1 MKYVFILLRFYL
13 MLGPAFYPKISRQ
26 LLCSLCV
33 WEKQSGQSMGCTKIP
48 AQGRITGGGG
58 GGKGWRQKNKHKRS
72 YNHLNQ
78 TLAAKIAKIFI
89 FAGGGEDIPGL
100 VIFCLDVIGLFFEGE
115 PCET

>member
-1 MKYVFILLRFYL
+1 MFILLHFYL
-13 MLGPAFYPKISRQ
+13 ILGPASYPKISR
-26 LLCSLCV
+26 LLLSSLCV
-33 WEKQSGQSMGCTKIP
+33 WEKQPGQSMGCTEIP

-58 GGKGWRQKNKHKRS
+58 KGWRQKSKHKRS

-100 VIFCLDVIGLFFEGE
+100 VIFA
-115 PCET
+115 